1 MISLTFARVTVTG
14 KWTNTAHCMRAVRRC
29 QRKRLRADARTVCEI
44 TALTGFPTGE
54 YDAHTMPSEP
64 RPPAADEAG
73 VRRGRCPTC
82 AHPASWNGNPQ
93 RPFCSLTCRLID
105 LGLWLDERYVVP
117 DEPPD
122 DVR

>member
-1 MISLTFARVTVTG
+1 
-14 KWTNTAHCMRAVRRC
+14 MRRLREC
-29 QRKRLRADARTVCEI
+29 QRKRLAEIGGTVWKI
-44 TALTGFPTGE
+44 TALTGFAAGE
-54 YDAHTMPSEP
+54 YDAFTMPPEP
-64 RPPAADEAG
+64 EGMMVSGPDPAAAG
-73 VRRGRCPTC
+73 EVTPRRGRCPTC
-82 AHPASWNGNPQ
+82 ARPAAWSGNPQ